1 MTMENVLYEW
11 EEGRRR
17 LERADPIDRP
27 ALERV
32 IAAVVDELRRRL
44 GGAFS
49 VDELAALYTR
59 DGTDWCLDLAIA
71 TAPEDPRAWDSATI
85 AEVAFGRYAREA
97 ADYAGGRR
105 IPGANS

>member
-1 MTMENVLYEW
+1 MTIENVFYEW

-17 LERADPIDRP
+17 LARADPADLP

-32 IAAVVDELRRRL
+32 IDAVVSELRRRL

-59 DGTDWCLDLAIA
+59 ERTDWCLDLAIA
-71 TAPEDPRAWDSATI
+71 TAPEDPRAWDTATV

-105 IPGANS
+105 I